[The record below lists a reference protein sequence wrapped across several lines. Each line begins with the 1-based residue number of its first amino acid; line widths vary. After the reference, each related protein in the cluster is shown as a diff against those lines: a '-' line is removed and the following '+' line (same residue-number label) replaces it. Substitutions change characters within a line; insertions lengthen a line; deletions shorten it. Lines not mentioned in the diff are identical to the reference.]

1 MLLISNTY
9 WMGMPFNYKGE
20 LPENTQREP
29 VYLRAQDM
37 RETAGVFYTP
47 DQTNAQNIAV
57 LVMHPKVDFTRH
69 YCIPGFLRAGIAV
82 LGMTT
87 RCLHNDATAIH
98 EDLLLDVAAAVT
110 FLKEQRGFDQ
120 VVLFGNSGGGALFAM
135 YQAQAQKPEG
145 DRLAFTPAGDATKL
159 PKANL
164 IPGDAFVA
172 ISVHRGEGEV
182 LQEAMDPAVVDES
195 DPRLTNDAM
204 DMYHPDNGFV
214 PPPKPSTYSAEFV
227 AQFRAGQKARVQ
239 RLDSM
244 AQSMV
249 DEARHYERLYKSS
262 KESLDFHERHK
273 VGRLGATE
281 RVMVVYRTMANL
293 HYTDPTLDPSSR
305 HYGSLLSDRPDLMNQ
320 QYMGFGRIC
329 RPEAWLSTWSSLSS
343 NANLVRNMSEIAGVP
358 VFYGYANKDK
368 EIYPKEDA
376 AAIREAITVAD
387 KCYRQ
392 YEAEHYFE
400 PEFGVKSA
408 PDVERLM
415 DDVVPWVLERFGR

>member
-9 WMGMPFNYKGE
+9 WMGMPFNYKGQ
-20 LPENTQREP
+20 LPQGTQREP
-29 VYLRAQDM
+29 VYLQAQDM

-47 DQTNAQNIAV
+47 DQVNAQNIAV

-69 YCIPGFLRAGIAV
+69 YCIPAFLRAGIAV

-98 EDLLLDVAAAVT
+98 EDLLLDVAAAMA

-135 YQAQAQKPEG
+135 YQAQAQKVVG
-145 DRLAFTPAGDATKL
+145 DRLALTPAGDPTKL
-159 PKANL
+159 AKASL
-164 IPGDAFVA
+164 IPGDALVA
-172 ISVHRGEGEV
+172 VSAHRGEGEV
-182 LQEAMDPAVVDES
+182 LQEAMDPAVVDEN
-195 DPRLTNDAM
+195 DPRLTNDAL

-214 PPPKPSTYSAEFV
+214 QPPNPSTYNPEFV
-227 AQFRAGQKARVQ
+227 EQFRVEQKARVQ
-239 RLDSM
+239 RLDAM
-244 AQSMV
+244 AHSMV

-262 KESLDFHERHK
+262 KESLSFHERHK

-293 HYTDPTLDPSSR
+293 HYTDPSLDPSPR

-343 NANLVRNMSEIAGVP
+343 NANLVPNMAQVTGIP
-358 VFYGYANKDK
+358 VFYGYASKDK

-376 AAIREAITVAD
+376 AAIRAAITVED
-387 KCYRQ
+387 QCYRE
-392 YEAEHYFE
+392 YDAEHYFE
-400 PEFGVKSA
+400 PAFGAKSA
-408 PDVERLM
+408 PDVECLM
-415 DDVVPWVLERFGR
+415 ADVVPWVLERFGR